1 MFISDTWQTIQNEA
15 HKAYV
20 KGLFSLLA
28 GAKTQ
33 EDWDG
38 LVDLHVCKVFT
49 VPMAPLGKSVN
60 EFWSKEAQT
69 DESVRKAVQ
78 LAEKKSKSKS
88 KRRGNGK
95 SKTALA
101 KELALEL
108 GPLPGGPGPKVD
120 TMVGKKMGKSNK
132 DGTCFWRFPPRFSD
146 AEGRAKWKVTKTI
159 MRKGSKFGA
168 LGTTILMGHWVSTDP
183 DSPFPAMTD
192 ADREYYLLKKPSASA
207 ALAGGSAAK
216 APEQVDELAFM
227 SGAAPAAEEK
237 EEEESKQEVEAKEGF
252 EESAIAAAAAAEAIK
267 FSKLV
272 MENTDAAIQLAREK
286 KLKALERWA
295 FIRRL
300 KSYKVNGTGIMMK
313 PMNMDTLIP
322 ILCAKKHIMLAI
334 EHRCKDKKKQKKSG
348 RNEQEQFAH
357 WFSIWDK
364 METCARQGKNIDHLL
379 KKSPIKTKDLNIYE
393 GMPIVEIR
401 DRICSLA
408 FKKNLAA
415 TADKVELSN
424 ESIGQEALDEYYKE
438 YADQIDPITI
448 DGVQVEKAKWV
459 TDLIDDDDE
468 GEDGDESDDDMFG

>member
-1 MFISDTWQTIQNEA
+1 MYISDTWQSIQNEA

-20 KGLFSLLA
+20 KGLFTLLA

-49 VPMAPLGKSVN
+49 VPMAPLGKSVQ
-60 EFWSKEAQT
+60 EFWSKEAQHN
-69 DESVRKAVQ
+69 ESVRKAVQ
-78 LAEKKSKSKS
+78 LADKKSKSKS

-146 AEGRAKWKVTKTI
+146 PEGRAKWKVTKTI
-159 MRKGSKFGA
+159 MRKGSKFGK

-183 DSPFPAMTD
+183 DSQYPPMTD

-207 ALAGGSAAK
+207 ALAGGGAAK
-216 APEQVDELAFM
+216 AASQVDELAFM
-227 SGAAPAAEEK
+227 SGAAAPVEK
-237 EEEESKQEVEAKEGF
+237 TKSKEEVEAKEGF
-252 EESAIAAAAAAEAIK
+252 EESAIAAAAAAQAIK

-272 MENTDAAIQLAREK
+272 MDNTDAAIQLAREK
-286 KLKALERWA
+286 LKLRAVEGWA
-295 FIRRL
+295 FVRRL
-300 KSYKVNGTGIMMK
+300 KSYKVNGTGILMK

-334 EHRCKDKKKQKKSG
+334 EHRCKDKKKQQKSG
-348 RNEQEQFAH
+348 RNEQQQFAH

-364 METCARQGKNIDHLL
+364 METCARKGKNIDKLL
-379 KKSPIKTKDLNIYE
+379 TKSPIKTKDLNIYE
-393 GMPIVEIR
+393 GMTIVEIR
-401 DRICSLA
+401 DRICALA

-415 TADKVELSN
+415 TADKVTLSN

-438 YADQIDPITI
+438 YADQIDTITI
-448 DGVQVEKAKWV
+448 DGVQVQKAQWV
-459 TDLIDDDDE
+459 LDLLDNDDDGE
-468 GEDGDESDDDMFG
+468 GEESDDDMFG